1 METAPVIL
9 NLGTARAA
17 CRGNPALIHAL
28 TEQYRASLPA
38 ERAALAQAGTATP
51 PDWETVRVQANRLQS
66 GSAYLGA
73 ERVAAAARQL
83 EDAILA
89 RDSATVLIQAQG
101 TLDAALQE
109 FFNTPITA

>member
-17 CRGNPALIHAL
+17 CRGDPALVRTL
-28 TEQYRASLPA
+28 VEQYRASLLG

-51 PDWETVRVQANRLQS
+51 PDWETVRVQAHRLRS

-73 ERVAAAARQL
+73 ERIAVAARQL

-89 RDSATVLIQAQG
+89 RDSATVLTQAQW

-109 FFNTPITA
+109 FLNTPINT